1 MLEGKPK
8 MQYFEPST
16 GWPEQL
22 GKVIG
27 DALAAFFILS
37 VIVLALSFMVR

>member
-8 MQYFEPST
+8 MQYFEPGT

-37 VIVLALSFMVR
+37 VTVLALSFVFR